1 MVEQVYNAFLG
12 CDQKVTTDTRNI
24 AKNDLFFALKGPNF
38 NGNKFAEKALEL
50 GAKYAVIDEKEYFIE
65 GKTFL
70 VENVLETL
78 QNLARHHREKIN
90 IPVVA
95 ITGTNGKTTTKELL
109 GAVLTSQYNIL
120 ITKGNLNNHIG
131 VPLTILQLNKQHE
144 IAVIEMGASK
154 IGDIKELVEIA
165 LPNYGIITNI
175 GKAHLEGF
183 GDVETIKRTK
193 FELYDFIIKNKGGV
207 VINNEDELL
216 TSYIPKEIDKFT
228 YGFSKADVTGKV
240 VKQTPTLEME
250 LTIEENATKM
260 VKTNLLGA
268 YNQNNIL
275 AAACVGKIFKVSKE
289 NIERSIAHYSPTN
302 NRSQL
307 VKTSKNT
314 VIADCYNANTTST
327 MESLISFNQIE
338 SSQKL
343 VILGDMLELGASSEV
358 EHQAIVDYLESK
370 SLKAILVGKC
380 YQKTKSGFT
389 TFKDTLQLIPYL
401 KQDGL
406 ENSLVLLKG
415 SRGIKLEMLLEENIF

>member
-1 MVEQVYNAFLG
+1 MIEEIYNAFLS
-12 CDQKVTTDTRNI
+12 CNQQVTTDTRNI

-50 GAKYAVIDEKEYFIE
+50 GAKFVVIDESEYFID
-65 GKTFL
+65 GKSFL

-78 QNLARHHREKIN
+78 QSLARFHREKIN

-109 GAVLTSQYNIL
+109 GAVLSSQYNIL
-120 ITKGNLNNHIG
+120 ITQGNLNNHIG
-131 VPLTILQLNKQHE
+131 VPLTILQLTKEHE

-165 LPNYGIITNI
+165 LPDYGIITNI

-183 GDVETIKRTK
+183 GDVETIKKTK
-193 FELYDFIIKNKGGV
+193 FELYDFIIKNKGAV
-207 VINNEDELL
+207 VVNNEDELL
-216 TSYIPKEIDKFT
+216 TSYIPEDIEKFT

-250 LTIEENATKM
+250 LSIEENAPKM

-268 YNQNNIL
+268 YNRNNIL
-275 AAACVGKIFKVSKE
+275 AAACVGKIFNVSKE
-289 NIERSIAHYSPTN
+289 NIEQSIDHYLPTN

-314 VIADCYNANTTST
+314 VIADCYNANPTST

-343 VILGDMLELGASSEV
+343 VILGDMLELGFSSDV
-358 EHQAIVDYLESK
+358 EHQAIVDYLENT
-370 SLKAILVGKC
+370 SLKSILVGGC
-380 YQKTKSGFT
+380 YQKTNSGFR
-389 TFKDTLQLIPYL
+389 TFKDTLELIPFL
-401 KQDGL
+401 KQNSL
-406 ENSLVLLKG
+406 ENTLVLLKG
-415 SRGIKLEMLLEENIF
+415 SRRIKLEMLLKENIF

>member
-1 MVEQVYNAFLG
+1 MVEQVYNAFLS

-78 QNLARHHREKIN
+78 QSLARLHREKIN

-109 GAVLTSQYNIL
+109 GAVLTSQYHIL

-131 VPLTILQLNKQHE
+131 VPLTILQLNKEHE

-183 GDVETIKRTK
+183 GDVETIKKTK
-193 FELYDFIIKNKGGV
+193 FELYDFIIENKGAV
-207 VINNEDELL
+207 VVNKEDELL
-216 TSYIPKEIDKFT
+216 TGYIPKEIDKFT
-228 YGFSKADVTGKV
+228 YGSFEADVIGKV

-250 LTIEENATKM
+250 LSIEENAPNM

-275 AAACVGKIFKVSKE
+275 AAACVGKLFKVSKE
-289 NIERSIAHYSPTN
+289 NIEQSVANYLPTN

-307 VKTSKNT
+307 VTTSKNT
-314 VIADCYNANTTST
+314 VIADCYNANPTST
-327 MESLISFNQIE
+327 MESLKSFNQIE

-343 VILGDMLELGASSEV
+343 VILGDMLELGSSSEV
-358 EHQAIVDYLESK
+358 EHQAIVDYLENT
-370 SLKAILVGKC
+370 SLKAILVGTC
-380 YQKTKSGFT
+380 YQKTNSGFT
-389 TFKDTLQLIPYL
+389 TFKDTLELIPFL
-401 KQDGL
+401 KQNSL

-415 SRGIKLEMLLEENIF
+415 SRGIKLEMLLKENIF

>member
-120 ITKGNLNNHIG
+120 ITEGNLNNHIG
-131 VPLTILQLNKQHE
+131 VPLTLLQLNKQHE

-250 LTIEENATKM
+250 LTMEENAPKM

-289 NIERSIAHYSPTN
+289 NIEWSIAHYSPTN

-314 VIADCYNANTTST
+314 VIADCYNANPTST

>member
-1 MVEQVYNAFLG
+1 MAEQVYNAFLS

-50 GAKYAVIDEKEYFIE
+50 GAKYAVIDEKEFFIE

-78 QNLARHHREKIN
+78 HSVARFHREKIN

-109 GAVLTSQYNIL
+109 GAVLTSQYKIL
-120 ITKGNLNNHIG
+120 ITEGNLNNHIG
-131 VPLTILQLNKQHE
+131 VPLTILQLTKEHE

-183 GDVETIKRTK
+183 GDVETIKKTK
-193 FELYDFIIKNKGGV
+193 FELYDFIIENKGSV
-207 VINNEDELL
+207 VVNNEDEVLMN
-216 TSYIPKEIDKFT
+216 YIGEDIEKFT
-228 YGFSKADVTGKV
+228 YGSFEADVTGKV
-240 VKQTPTLEME
+240 VRQTPTLEME
-250 LTIEENATKM
+250 LTIEKNVPKM

-275 AAACVGKIFKVSKE
+275 ASACVGKIFKVSKE
-289 NIERSIAHYSPTN
+289 NIEQSIAHYLPTN

-307 VKTSKNT
+307 VTTSKNT
-314 VIADCYNANTTST
+314 VIADCYNANPAST

-343 VILGDMLELGASSEV
+343 VILGDMLELGSASKV
-358 EHQAIVDYLESK
+358 EHQSIVNFLENT
-370 SLKAILVGKC
+370 SLKAILVGTC
-380 YQKTKSGFT
+380 YQKTNSGFT
-389 TFKDTLQLIPYL
+389 TFKDTLELVPFL
-401 KQDGL
+401 KQNGL

-415 SRGIKLEMLLEENIF
+415 SRGIKLEMLLKENIF

>member
-131 VPLTILQLNKQHE
+131 VPLTLLQLNKEHE

-183 GDVETIKRTK
+183 GDVETIKKTK
-193 FELYDFIIKNKGGV
+193 FELYDFIIKNKGRV
-207 VINNEDELL
+207 VVNNEDELL
-216 TSYIPKEIDKFT
+216 KSYIPKEIDKFT

-250 LTIEENATKM
+250 LTIEENAPKM

-314 VIADCYNANTTST
+314 VIADCYNANPTST

-389 TFKDTLQLIPYL
+389 TFKDTLELIPFL
-401 KQDGL
+401 KQSDL

-415 SRGIKLEMLLEENIF
+415 SRGIKLEMLLKENIF

>member
-120 ITKGNLNNHIG
+120 ITEGNLNNHIG
-131 VPLTILQLNKQHE
+131 VPLTLLQLNKQHE

-207 VINNEDELL
+207 VVNNEDELL

-250 LTIEENATKM
+250 LTIEENAPKM

-314 VIADCYNANTTST
+314 VIADCYNANPTST

>member
-1 MVEQVYNAFLG
+1 MVEQVYNAFLS

-78 QNLARHHREKIN
+78 QSLARFHREKIN

-109 GAVLTSQYNIL
+109 GAVLTSQYHIL

-131 VPLTILQLNKQHE
+131 VPLTILQLNKEHE

-183 GDVETIKRTK
+183 GDVETIKKTK
-193 FELYDFIIKNKGGV
+193 FELYDFIIENKGA
-207 VINNEDELL
+207 VIVNNEDELL
-216 TSYIPKEIDKFT
+216 TSYIGENIEKFT

-250 LTIEENATKM
+250 LSIEENSPNM

-275 AAACVGKIFKVSKE
+275 AAACVGKLFKVSKE
-289 NIERSIAHYSPTN
+289 NIEQSIANYLPTN

-307 VKTSKNT
+307 VTTSKNT
-314 VIADCYNANTTST
+314 VIADCYNANPTST

-343 VILGDMLELGASSEV
+343 VILGDMLELGSASEV
-358 EHQAIVDYLESK
+358 EHQAIVDYLENT
-370 SLKAILVGKC
+370 SLKAILVGTC
-380 YQKTKSGFT
+380 YQKTNSGFT
-389 TFKDTLQLIPYL
+389 TFKDTLELIPFL
-401 KQDGL
+401 KQSGL

-415 SRGIKLEMLLEENIF
+415 SRGIKLEMLLKENIF

>member
-1 MVEQVYNAFLG
+1 MVEQVYNAFLS

-24 AKNDLFFALKGPNF
+24 AKNDLFLALKGPNF
-38 NGNKFAEKALEL
+38 NGNKFAKKALEL

-78 QNLARHHREKIN
+78 QSLARFHREKIN

-131 VPLTILQLNKQHE
+131 VPLTILKLNKEHE

-183 GDVETIKRTK
+183 GDLETIKKTK
-193 FELYDFIIKNKGGV
+193 FELYDFIIKNKGAV
-207 VINNEDELL
+207 VVNNEDELL
-216 TSYIPKEIDKFT
+216 TSYIPKDIEKFS
-228 YGFSKADVTGKV
+228 YGFSKADVIGKV
-240 VKQTPTLEME
+240 VRQTPTLEME
-250 LTIEENATKM
+250 LSIEENAPNT

-275 AAACVGKIFKVSKE
+275 AAACVGKLFKVSKE
-289 NIERSIAHYSPTN
+289 NIEQSIANYLPTN

-307 VKTSKNT
+307 VTTSKNT
-314 VIADCYNANTTST
+314 VIADCYNANPTST
-327 MESLISFNQIE
+327 IESLISFNQIE

-343 VILGDMLELGASSEV
+343 VILGDMLELGSASEV
-358 EHQAIVDYLESK
+358 EHQTIVDYLENT
-370 SLKAILVGKC
+370 SLKAILVGTC
-380 YQKTKSGFT
+380 YQKTNSGFT
-389 TFKDTLQLIPYL
+389 TFKDTLELIPFL

-415 SRGIKLEMLLEENIF
+415 SRGIKLEMLLKENIF

>member
-120 ITKGNLNNHIG
+120 ITEGNLNNHIG
-131 VPLTILQLNKQHE
+131 VPLTLLQLNKKHE

-207 VINNEDELL
+207 VVNNEDELL

-250 LTIEENATKM
+250 LTMEENAPKM

-314 VIADCYNANTTST
+314 VIADCYNANPTST

-343 VILGDMLELGASSEV
+343 VILVDMLELGASSEV

>member
-120 ITKGNLNNHIG
+120 ITEGNLNNHIG
-131 VPLTILQLNKQHE
+131 VPLTLLQLNKEHE

-183 GDVETIKRTK
+183 GNVETIKKTK

-207 VINNEDELL
+207 VVNNEDELL

-228 YGFSKADVTGKV
+228 YGFSNADVTGKV

-250 LTIEENATKM
+250 LTMEENAPKM

-314 VIADCYNANTTST
+314 VIADCYNANPTST

-380 YQKTKSGFT
+380 YQKTKSGFI

>member
-1 MVEQVYNAFLG
+1 MIEQVYNAFLG

-120 ITKGNLNNHIG
+120 ITEGNLNNHIG
-131 VPLTILQLNKQHE
+131 VPLTLLQLNKEHE

-250 LTIEENATKM
+250 LTIEENAPKM

-314 VIADCYNANTTST
+314 VIADCYNANPTST

-343 VILGDMLELGASSEV
+343 VILGDMLELGASSEL

-401 KQDGL
+401 KQDSL

>member
-1 MVEQVYNAFLG
+1 MVEQVYNAFLS

-78 QNLARHHREKIN
+78 QSLARFHREKIN

-109 GAVLTSQYNIL
+109 GAVLTSQYHIL

-131 VPLTILQLNKQHE
+131 VPLTILQLNKEHE

-183 GDVETIKRTK
+183 GDVETIKKTK
-193 FELYDFIIKNKGGV
+193 FELYDFIIENKGAV
-207 VINNEDELL
+207 VVNKEDEVLL
-216 TSYIPKEIDKFT
+216 SYIPKETDKFT
-228 YGFSKADVTGKV
+228 YGSLEADVIGKV
-240 VKQTPTLEME
+240 VRHTPTLEME
-250 LTIEENATKM
+250 LSIEENAPNM

-275 AAACVGKIFKVSKE
+275 AAACVGKLFKVSKE
-289 NIERSIAHYSPTN
+289 NIEQSIANYLPTN

-307 VKTSKNT
+307 VTTSKNT
-314 VIADCYNANTTST
+314 VIADCYNANPTST

-343 VILGDMLELGASSEV
+343 VILGDMLELGSASEV
-358 EHQAIVDYLESK
+358 EHQAIVDYLENT
-370 SLKAILVGKC
+370 SLKAILVGTC
-380 YQKTKSGFT
+380 YQKTNSGFT
-389 TFKDTLQLIPYL
+389 TFKDTLELIPFL
-401 KQDGL
+401 KQKGL

-415 SRGIKLEMLLEENIF
+415 SRGIKLEMLLKENIF

>member
-120 ITKGNLNNHIG
+120 ITEGNLNNHIG
-131 VPLTILQLNKQHE
+131 VPLTLLQLNKEHE

-250 LTIEENATKM
+250 LTMEENATKM

-314 VIADCYNANTTST
+314 VIADCYNANPTST

>member
-120 ITKGNLNNHIG
+120 ITEGNLNNHIG
-131 VPLTILQLNKQHE
+131 VPLTLLQLNKEHE

-207 VINNEDELL
+207 VVNNEDELL

-250 LTIEENATKM
+250 LTMEENAPKM

-314 VIADCYNANTTST
+314 VIADCYNANPTST

>member
-120 ITKGNLNNHIG
+120 ITEGNLNNHIG
-131 VPLTILQLNKQHE
+131 VPLTLLQLNKKHE

-207 VINNEDELL
+207 VVNNEDELL

-250 LTIEENATKM
+250 LTMEENAPKM

-314 VIADCYNANTTST
+314 VIADCYNANPTST

-389 TFKDTLQLIPYL
+389 TFKDTLELIPFL
-401 KQDGL
+401 KQNGL

-415 SRGIKLEMLLEENIF
+415 SREIKLEILLEENIF

>member
-1 MVEQVYNAFLG
+1 MLEQVYNAFLS

-38 NGNKFAEKALEL
+38 NGNKFAKKALEL

-78 QNLARHHREKIN
+78 HSVARFHREKIN

-109 GAVLTSQYNIL
+109 GAVLTSQFHIL

-131 VPLTILQLNKQHE
+131 VPLTILQLNKEHE

-183 GDVETIKRTK
+183 GDLETIKKTK
-193 FELYDFIIKNKGGV
+193 FELYDFIIENKGAV
-207 VINNEDELL
+207 VVNKEDELL
-216 TSYIPKEIDKFT
+216 TSYIPKKIEKFT
-228 YGFSKADVTGKV
+228 YGSLEADVIGKV
-240 VKQTPTLEME
+240 VRQTPTLEME
-250 LTIEENATKM
+250 LSIEENAPNT

-275 AAACVGKIFKVSKE
+275 AAACVGKLFKVSKE
-289 NIERSIAHYSPTN
+289 NIEQSIANYLPTN

-307 VKTSKNT
+307 VTTSKNT
-314 VIADCYNANTTST
+314 VIADCYNANPTST
-327 MESLISFNQIE
+327 IESLISFNQIE

-343 VILGDMLELGASSEV
+343 VILGDMLELGSASEV
-358 EHQAIVDYLESK
+358 EHQTIVDYLENT

-389 TFKDTLQLIPYL
+389 NFKDTLELIPFL

-415 SRGIKLEMLLEENIF
+415 SRGIKLEMLLKENIF

>member
-1 MVEQVYNAFLG
+1 MVEQVYNAFLS

-78 QNLARHHREKIN
+78 QSLARFHREKIN

-109 GAVLTSQYNIL
+109 GAVLTSQYHIL

-131 VPLTILQLNKQHE
+131 VPLTILQLNKEHE

-183 GDVETIKRTK
+183 GDVETIKKTK
-193 FELYDFIIKNKGGV
+193 FELYDFIIENKGA
-207 VINNEDELL
+207 VIVNKEDELL
-216 TSYIPKEIDKFT
+216 TSYIPKDIDKFT
-228 YGFSKADVTGKV
+228 YGSSNADVIGKV
-240 VKQTPTLEME
+240 VRQTPTLEME
-250 LTIEENATKM
+250 LSIGENAPKI

-289 NIERSIAHYSPTN
+289 NIEQSIANYLPTN

-314 VIADCYNANTTST
+314 VIADCYNANPTST

-343 VILGDMLELGASSEV
+343 VILGDMLGCHS
-358 EHQAIVDYLESK
+358 I
-370 SLKAILVGKC
+370 
-380 YQKTKSGFT
+380 KTF
-389 TFKDTLQLIPYL
+389 LCW
-401 KQDGL
+401 
-406 ENSLVLLKG
+406 
-415 SRGIKLEMLLEENIF
+415 

>member
-120 ITKGNLNNHIG
+120 ITEGNLNNHIG
-131 VPLTILQLNKQHE
+131 VPLTLLQLNKQHE

-314 VIADCYNANTTST
+314 VIADCYNANPTST

>member
-1 MVEQVYNAFLG
+1 MVEQVYNAFLS

-78 QNLARHHREKIN
+78 QSLARFHREKIN

-109 GAVLTSQYNIL
+109 GAVLTSQYHIL

-131 VPLTILQLNKQHE
+131 VPLTILQLNKEHE

-183 GDVETIKRTK
+183 GDVETIKKTK
-193 FELYDFIIKNKGGV
+193 FELYDFIIENKGAV
-207 VINNEDELL
+207 VVNKEDEVL
-216 TSYIPKEIDKFT
+216 TGYIPKEIDKFT
-228 YGFSKADVTGKV
+228 YGFSKADVIGKV
-240 VKQTPTLEME
+240 VRQTPTLEME
-250 LTIEENATKM
+250 LSIEENPPNM

-275 AAACVGKIFKVSKE
+275 AAACVGKLFKVSKE
-289 NIERSIAHYSPTN
+289 NIEQSIANYLPTN

-307 VKTSKNT
+307 VTTSKNT
-314 VIADCYNANTTST
+314 VIADCYNANPTST

-343 VILGDMLELGASSEV
+343 VILGDMLELGSASEV
-358 EHQAIVDYLESK
+358 EHQAIVDYLENT
-370 SLKAILVGKC
+370 SLKTILVGTC
-380 YQKTKSGFT
+380 YQKTNSGFT
-389 TFKDTLQLIPYL
+389 TFKDTLELIPFL
-401 KQDGL
+401 KQKGL

-415 SRGIKLEMLLEENIF
+415 SRGIKLEMLLKENIF

>member
-131 VPLTILQLNKQHE
+131 VPLTLLQLNKEHE

-183 GDVETIKRTK
+183 GDVETIKKTK

-207 VINNEDELL
+207 VLNNEDELL
-216 TSYIPKEIDKFT
+216 KSYIPKEIEKFT

-240 VKQTPTLEME
+240 VKQTPTLEIE
-250 LTIEENATKM
+250 LNIEENAPKM
-260 VKTNLLGA
+260 LKTNLLGA

-289 NIERSIAHYSPTN
+289 NIEQSIAHYSPTN

-307 VKTSKNT
+307 IKTSKNT
-314 VIADCYNANTTST
+314 VIADCYNANPTST

-389 TFKDTLQLIPYL
+389 TFKDTLQLIPFL
-401 KQDGL
+401 KESDL

-415 SRGIKLEMLLEENIF
+415 SRGIKLEMLLKENIF

>member
-12 CDQKVTTDTRNI
+12 CNQKVTTDTRNI

-131 VPLTILQLNKQHE
+131 VPLTLLQLNKEHE

-183 GDVETIKRTK
+183 GDVETIKKTK

-207 VINNEDELL
+207 VLNNEDELL
-216 TSYIPKEIDKFT
+216 KSYIPKEIEKFT

-250 LTIEENATKM
+250 LTIEENAPKM
-260 VKTNLLGA
+260 LKTNLLGA

-289 NIERSIAHYSPTN
+289 NIEQSIAHYSPTN

-314 VIADCYNANTTST
+314 VIADCYNANPTST

-389 TFKDTLQLIPYL
+389 TFKDTLELIPFL
-401 KQDGL
+401 KQSDL

-415 SRGIKLEMLLEENIF
+415 SRGIKLEMLLKENIF

>member
-1 MVEQVYNAFLG
+1 MVEQVYNAFLS
-12 CDQKVTTDTRNI
+12 CDQKLTTDTRNI

-38 NGNKFAEKALEL
+38 NGNKFAEKAIEL
-50 GAKYAVIDEKEYFIE
+50 GAKYAVIDEKDYFIE

-78 QNLARHHREKIN
+78 QSLARFHREKIN

-109 GAVLTSQYNIL
+109 GAVLSSKYNIL
-120 ITKGNLNNHIG
+120 ITQGNLNNHIG
-131 VPLTILQLNKQHE
+131 VPLTILQLNKEHE

-183 GDVETIKRTK
+183 GDVETIKKTK
-193 FELYDFIIKNKGGV
+193 FELYDFIIKNKGAV
-207 VINNEDELL
+207 VVNNEDELL
-216 TSYIPKEIDKFT
+216 TSYIPKEIEKFT
-228 YGFSKADVTGKV
+228 YGSSNADVIGKV
-240 VKQTPTLEME
+240 VEQTPSLEVE
-250 LTIEENATKM
+250 LTIEEKTPKM

-275 AAACVGKIFKVSKE
+275 AAACVGKIFKVSEE
-289 NIERSIAHYSPTN
+289 NIGQSIAHYSPTN

-307 VKTSKNT
+307 VKTFKNT
-314 VIADCYNANTTST
+314 VIADCYNANPTST
-327 MESLISFNQIE
+327 MESLISFNEIE

-343 VILGDMLELGASSEV
+343 VILGDMLELGSSSKV
-358 EHQAIVDYLESK
+358 EHQAIVDYLENK
-370 SLKAILVGKC
+370 SLKTILVGKC

-389 TFKDTLQLIPYL
+389 TFKDTLELIPFL
-401 KQDGL
+401 KQNGL

-415 SRGIKLEMLLEENIF
+415 SREIKLEILLEENIF